1 MSITNDR
8 FKAKNGLDAN
18 NQTIINVST
27 PSASSDAATKG
38 YVDGLIT
45 GGTVTSVSGTS
56 GRISSTG
63 GTTPVLDLETTA
75 VTPGSYTAT
84 NLTVDAYG
92 RITAAS
98 STTLATVATTGA
110 YSDLSGTPT
119 IDTLLPSQTGNSGK
133 FLTTDGT
140 SSSWATVSSGSGT
153 VTSVDASGGTTG
165 LSFTGGPVT
174 TSGTLTLGGTL
185 VVSNGGTGATTLT
198 GYVKGNGTSAMTA
211 SSTIPGSD
219 VSGNISGNAANVTG
233 TVAIGNGGT
242 GQTTASAAFNALSPI
257 TTTGDLII
265 GNGTNSATRLAIG
278 TNGYV
283 LTSNGTTASWQ
294 AAGGGATSWASGT
307 EAAPG
312 WPNTTTSGTG
322 IYSASSTADISFSV
336 NGKRALRVVGSST
349 SPNGV
354 TITSGA
360 GGYGA
365 TISSNGAW
373 GGNGSNDM
381 NLTVTGNDSAV
392 NGRSAGSLILTSGA
406 YSGGGYTNLSGNVNV
421 QPGSSNSQP
430 GTINIIGGATTATTG
445 IIDGGFVNIYPGQSS
460 STDGGSSGWF
470 RVVGQNATTRTS
482 AGTAGAGSVI
492 SLATG
497 TGATNS
503 TTSGTTQGGQG
514 GYVTSTLGSGGAST
528 ATSGTGTGGAGGY
541 YTLTAGNGGNGK
553 TTGGAGGYF
562 LFTAGN
568 AGTGG
573 NAAAG
578 YFKFIG
584 GTATGTG
591 TPSYFEVNN
600 AALQASGT
608 GTIGYKTGTGGSVTQ
623 PTSITDS
630 VTLNKIN
637 GQIVTASTGLSA
649 FQKATFSVS
658 NSFVSATDA
667 IILTIKDSSV
677 NSGSNYTAHV
687 SFVTNGTFDVTIQNT
702 TSGSSTLYDAVT
714 INFMVLKGVN
724 A

>member
-63 GTTPVLDLETTA
+63 GTTPVLDLVTTA

-140 SSSWATVSSGSGT
+140 SSSWATISGTGT

-219 VSGNISGNAANVTG
+219 VSGDISGNAANVTG

-278 TNGYV
+278 TNNYV

-294 AAGGGATSWASGT
+294 PAAGGATSWASGT

-336 NGKRALRVVGSST
+336 NGKRALQVSGGSTAVNGVIITAGVSATAGATIANNGVYNSSTDCLALTVKGKDSST
-349 SPNGV
+349 SSQNAGAL
-354 TITSGA
+354 TLNSGTYT
-360 GGYGA
+360 GG
-365 TISSNGAW
+365 
-373 GGNGSNDM
+373 
-381 NLTVTGNDSAV
+381 
-392 NGRSAGSLILTSGA
+392 
-406 YSGGGYTNLSGNVNV
+406 SGGSARSVTV
-421 QPGSSNSQP
+421 QPGSSNGGVNGSQL
-430 GTINIIGGATTATTG
+430 NLFGGNETSTSG
-445 IIDGGFVNIYPGQSS
+445 GDGGMVQILPG
-460 STDGGSSGWF
+460 STANASGGNSGKF
-470 RVVGQNATTRTS
+470 QVTAQNAPTRTN
-482 AGTAGAGSVI
+482 AGSG
-492 SLATG
+492 G
-497 TGATNS
+497 TGSYILLNCGSGGTNS
-503 TTSGTTQGGQG
+503 TTSGTTSGGQG
-514 GYVTSTLGSGGAST
+514 GYLSWTGGSGGAAT
-528 ATSGTGTGGAGGY
+528 ATSGTGTGGLGG
-541 YTLTAGNGGNGK
+541 LLQFTAGNGGNGK

-562 LFTAGN
+562 LLTAGN

-573 NAAAG
+573 NANAG

-600 AALQASGT
+600 ADLQASGT